1 MWRSTRFYHYLL
13 PRQMARCCLLPLLYQ
28 IRRDLWNSY
37 CSGIESILA
46 AFSPATIQLF
56 FVTFFSHF
64 LRFCVETPS
73 TKASPIF
80 GIPRMPGTEKKDNIM
95 EEVTRSKLFSEE
107 LFSNVVCH
115 FVGKW
120 LQNEKLA
127 SNFDIHKIGYNSIIE
142 YQKHVLLNFHYLLG
156 VSLQKAS
163 MSSISSLLRDF
174 SLLSRS
180 FALMTE
186 ILSMLPSSYFNRF
199 FRTII
204 SYIHRM
210 ILSYDDVDAPSGV
223 SLSGW
228 DPKDSQPWSAA
239 SASIPASSAS
249 IPASSASI
257 PASSDAQAISRLPSV
272 QVADAS
278 NPFLPEFQDSRGS
291 LDLMYEERKA
301 MLLLLLQRMN
311 SLELSERGDMEL
323 LNSLWKLLNSCSSR
337 DYFTLIREFLPFV
350 ILHYSV
356 RQPREPE
363 T

>member
-1 MWRSTRFYHYLL
+1 
-13 PRQMARCCLLPLLYQ
+13 
-28 IRRDLWNSY
+28 
-37 CSGIESILA
+37 
-46 AFSPATIQLF
+46 
-56 FVTFFSHF
+56 
-64 LRFCVETPS
+64 
-73 TKASPIF
+73 
-80 GIPRMPGTEKKDNIM
+80 
-95 EEVTRSKLFSEE
+95 
-107 LFSNVVCH
+107 
-115 FVGKW
+115 
-120 LQNEKLA
+120 
-127 SNFDIHKIGYNSIIE
+127 
-142 YQKHVLLNFHYLLG
+142 
-156 VSLQKAS
+156 
-163 MSSISSLLRDF
+163 
-174 SLLSRS
+174 
-180 FALMTE
+180 
-186 ILSMLPSSYFNRF
+186 
-199 FRTII
+199 
-204 SYIHRM
+204 M

-249 IPASSASI
+249 IPV
-257 PASSDAQAISRLPSV
+257 SSDAQAISRLPSV